1 MKLILV
7 ITFDYNKV
15 FFGYIHQNDAC
26 TVRYYDIVLRD
37 KLNSSEL
44 TEILKTV
51 KYNNM

>member
-15 FFGYIHQNDAC
+15 LLGYVHQNDAC

-37 KLNSSEL
+37 ELNSSEL